1 MSNPDKPTQMQIAME
16 YLAAFCTA
24 AVVAGFAGLVVATR
38 QYPDDQSALSG
49 ITLAAGFLGGATGRA
64 PCAERGSMPGQERA
78 ETASNLAGGSQL

>member
-38 QYPDDQSALSG
+38 QYPDDQSAISG
-49 ITLAAGFLGGATGRA
+49 ITLAAGFLAGATACLIPPVRRFLGWI
-64 PCAERGSMPGQERA
+64 GKYLSGF
-78 ETASNLAGGSQL
+78 